1 MNPIKLGIIELGYRE
16 INAVNA
22 IEEIIGY
29 AIEVEQAGYTK
40 FWLAEHHYFHI
51 KNHPFTSPDILISI
65 IADRTERIKVG
76 SAGTGISTHSPYS
89 VVTNYK
95 FLNNLF
101 NNRITLGLSKGTP
114 DSIDVMH
121 LFNKDI
127 QKENSHSY
135 FRENLNTIID
145 LLENEEENL
154 KTKSILIPPFGG
166 LKPDLW
172 YLSTSFRNL
181 PEALRYKL
189 NYCVSIFHN
198 FGQDINNLSFSKDEI
213 VGFKSLFKKQHG
225 YYPEVA
231 LSLAIILKDTLE
243 EAEELWEVTQKEIG
257 SKEGFIIIPT
267 TLDLLHERLT
277 AYQQRFGIDEFI
289 LYDLAYNNEEKIR
302 NMQSIS
308 EKFNL
313 APITV

>member
-16 INAVNA
+16 INAMNA
-22 IEEIIGY
+22 IEEIIEY
-29 AIEVEQAGYTK
+29 AIEVEQAGFTK

-51 KNHPFTSPDILISI
+51 KNHPYTTPDILISI
-65 IADRTERIKVG
+65 IAGMTERIKVG
-76 SAGTGISTHSPYS
+76 SAGTCISTHSPYS

-114 DSIDVMH
+114 DSVDVMQ
-121 LFNKDI
+121 LFT
-127 QKENSHSY
+127 KEITKETSHAY
-135 FRENLNTIID
+135 FKENLNTIVD

-154 KTKSILIPPFGG
+154 KNKSILIPPFGG

-172 YLSTSFRNL
+172 YLSSSFRNL
-181 PEALRYKL
+181 PDALQYKL

-198 FGQDINNLSFSKDEI
+198 FGQDINNLNFNKAEI
-213 VGFKSLFKKQHG
+213 VGFKTLFKKQHG

-231 LSLAIILKDTLE
+231 ISLAIILKDTLE
-243 EAEELWEVTQKEIG
+243 EAEELWEATQKEIG

-277 AYQQRFGIDEFI
+277 EYQEKFGVDEFI
-289 LYDLAYNNEEKIR
+289 IYDLAYNNEEKIK

-313 APITV
+313 ATVTV